1 MFDDHDDAG
10 LVDAM
15 GVASRAESVGVA
27 RRLLL
32 VGELYARRARE
43 WAERALWCTDPFEAV
58 AAEISAAQNISRA
71 RAGGQIRFGRTLR
84 EELPAVAAVFATGA
98 IDFRLV
104 SVIIARTENVDQ
116 SVKAGLDAALAAH
129 AIKWMKLSGPK
140 LRDRL
145 DLWVAKFD
153 PAGVR
158 VPPSIDENRYVEI
171 DSTSMGMAGI
181 WANVHALDAAALDKR
196 LNALAATVCESDPRT
211 NSQRR
216 ADAIGA
222 LAAGAQ
228 HLGCGCGSPDC
239 PAANG
244 CPPAGGVV
252 IHVLAEQATVAG
264 TGQTPGYLPGFGVL
278 PAEAV
283 RNSTKY
289 AKLVPLTV
297 PTQAEPGYR
306 PSTALTRFV
315 RWRDLTCRFPGCDA
329 PPEACDVDHT
339 VPHPR
344 GATHASN
351 NKLYCRTHHLL
362 KTFYIGLGGWAERQF
377 DNGTVVLTAPTGHTY
392 PTYPHGGALFPAL
405 GQSTGR
411 VPTPPDDTPPRPG
424 RSLAMPTR
432 TRTRDQDRQARIVAE
447 RRERTEL
454 IAEQNRQRRAWHVAN
469 YEPPPF

>member
-1 MFDDHDDAG
+1 
-10 LVDAM
+10 M
-15 GVASRAESVGVA
+15 GVASRAESVSVA

-58 AAEISAAQNISRA
+58 TAEISAAQNISRA

-129 AIKWMKLSGPK
+129 ATKWMKLSGPK

-196 LNALAATVCESDPRT
+196 LNALAATVCENDPRT

-239 PAANG
+239 PAANAR
-244 CPPAGGVV
+244 PPAGGVV
-252 IHVLAEQATVAG
+252 IHVLAEQGTVDG
-264 TGQTPGYLPGFGVL
+264 ISPTPGYLPGFGML
-278 PAEAV
+278 PA
-283 RNSTKY
+283 
-289 AKLVPLTV
+289 
-297 PTQAEPGYR
+297 
-306 PSTALTRFV
+306 
-315 RWRDLTCRFPGCDA
+315 
-329 PPEACDVDHT
+329 
-339 VPHPR
+339 
-344 GATHASN
+344 
-351 NKLYCRTHHLL
+351 
-362 KTFYIGLGGWAERQF
+362 
-377 DNGTVVLTAPTGHTY
+377 
-392 PTYPHGGALFPAL
+392 
-405 GQSTGR
+405 
-411 VPTPPDDTPPRPG
+411 
-424 RSLAMPTR
+424 
-432 TRTRDQDRQARIVAE
+432 
-447 RRERTEL
+447 
-454 IAEQNRQRRAWHVAN
+454 
-469 YEPPPF
+469 

>member
-1 MFDDHDDAG
+1 
-10 LVDAM
+10 V
-15 GVASRAESVGVA
+15 VG
-27 RRLLL
+27 
-32 VGELYARRARE
+32 
-43 WAERALWCTDPFEAV
+43 
-58 AAEISAAQNISRA
+58 QNISRA
-71 RAGGQIRFGRTLR
+71 RAGGQIRFGRALR

-158 VPPSIDENRYVEI
+158 VPPSIEENRYVEI
-171 DSTSMGMAGI
+171 DSTSVGMAGI

-196 LNALAATVCESDPRT
+196 LDALAATVCENDPRT
-211 NSQRR
+211 TRQRR

-222 LAAGAQ
+222 LATGAQ
-228 HLGCGCGSPDC
+228 RLLCGCGSPDC
-239 PAANG
+239 PAAAR
-244 CPPAGGVV
+244 PPASGVV
-252 IHVLAEQATVAG
+252 IHVLAEQATVEG
-264 TGQTPGYLPGFGVL
+264 TSPTPGYLPGFGVL

-306 PSTALTRFV
+306 PSAALTRFV

-339 VPHPR
+339 VPHTR

-351 NKLYCRTHHLL
+351 NKLYCRTH
-362 KTFYIGLGGWAERQF
+362 
-377 DNGTVVLTAPTGHTY
+377 
-392 PTYPHGGALFPAL
+392 
-405 GQSTGR
+405 R
-411 VPTPPDDTPPRPG
+411 VHKR
-424 RSLAMPTR
+424 L
-432 TRTRDQDRQARIVAE
+432 RQAK
-447 RRERTEL
+447 
-454 IAEQNRQRRAWHVAN
+454 
-469 YEPPPF
+469 